1 MTVKL
6 KMVAG
11 GIQPNWRHIFLAL
24 IILAVIWY
32 AFYGSR
38 VENSLS
44 SQEGIAQQIKK
55 FQVEVYYEVWCPDS
69 RRFILDQALPA
80 WEKLDSIV
88 DLHWKPYGKASHSKS
103 ETEKTGYHFECQHG
117 PEECMGNMIHACAI
131 KHVKDSRVLNKL
143 IGCMMQDNRD
153 LKANG
158 EKCSML
164 NNINWKL
171 IETCLDSKE
180 GGELLALVGDDTNS
194 LTPRI
199 TFIPTVQINGSQDNQ
214 KLMLKNLSKAI
225 CELYKQKDNSPDTT
239 ICDI

>member
-1 MTVKL
+1 
-6 KMVAG
+6 
-11 GIQPNWRHIFLAL
+11 
-24 IILAVIWY
+24 
-32 AFYGSR
+32 
-38 VENSLS
+38 
-44 SQEGIAQQIKK
+44 
-55 FQVEVYYEVWCPDS
+55 
-69 RRFILDQALPA
+69 
-80 WEKLDSIV
+80 
-88 DLHWKPYGKASHSKS
+88 
-103 ETEKTGYHFECQHG
+103 
-117 PEECMGNMIHACAI
+117 
-131 KHVKDSRVLNKL
+131 
-143 IGCMMQDNRD
+143 MQDNRD